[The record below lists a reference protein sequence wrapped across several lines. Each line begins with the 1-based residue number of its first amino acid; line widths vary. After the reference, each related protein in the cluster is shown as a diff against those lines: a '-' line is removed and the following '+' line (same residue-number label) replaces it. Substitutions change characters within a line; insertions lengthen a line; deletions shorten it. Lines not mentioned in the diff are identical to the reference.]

1 MRSRHVATGLGLL
14 ATAGLLAACSSAVTS
29 GAALPASE
37 HGAAGG
43 SSSGTTTDGSTAS
56 APAAITIGMPPTAD
70 VQRSVRAAYT
80 VPSGAFLTSFDG
92 VIARAV
98 GLAVTSQPATTP
110 AAGGRIVAGSVTLQI
125 PSASLASFLN
135 GMPSTFVASSID
147 FSSVDHYAAFV
158 DVNAELTLA
167 HAQLY
172 ALDGLLAKATTLA
185 DITTI
190 EQRIETV
197 QVAIDTYQGQLN
209 GLTASVAMAS
219 VTVALAERGST
230 LVAAVPSA
238 LNNGLSS
245 GWRNAGQVTG
255 ALVHA
260 LVTAVPVLVILG
272 VVLAGWLIPAGS
284 DARNALCPN
293 EPPRFHFAAVR
304 TPWLTGRSSARFEGR
319 GVAVPDIRGIS
330 STALAAVPLRSG

>member
-1 MRSRHVATGLGLL
+1 MRTRHVATGLGLV
-14 ATAGLLAACSSAVTS
+14 ATAGLLAACSSATTS
-29 GAALPASE
+29 AAAQ
-37 HGAAGG
+37 HGATNG
-43 SSSGTTTDGSTAS
+43 SSTGTTTAGSA
-56 APAAITIGMPPTAD
+56 APASTAITIGMPPTAD

-80 VPSGAFLTSFDG
+80 VPSGTFLTSFDG

-98 GLAVTSQPATTP
+98 GLGGYVASSATTP
-110 AAGGRIVAGSVTLQI
+110 APGGRIVAGSVTLEI

-158 DVNAELTLA
+158 DVNAELTSA
-167 HAQLY
+167 HAQLH
-172 ALDGLLAKATTLA
+172 ALDGLLAKATTLG

-197 QVAIDTYQGQLN
+197 QVEIDTYQGQLN

-219 VTVALAERGST
+219 ATVALAERGST

-255 ALVHA
+255 ALVDA
-260 LVTAVPVLVILG
+260 LVTAVPLLVILA
-272 VVLAGWLIPAGS
+272 VVFAGWLIPRRLRRA
-284 DARNALCPN
+284 
-293 EPPRFHFAAVR
+293 PRA
-304 TPWLTGRSSARFEGR
+304 E
-319 GVAVPDIRGIS
+319 
-330 STALAAVPLRSG
+330 

>member
-14 ATAGLLAACSSAVTS
+14 ATAGLLAACSSATTNS
-29 GAALPASE
+29 AASAAE
-37 HGAAGG
+37 HGSA
-43 SSSGTTTDGSTAS
+43 SGTTTDGSAAS
-56 APAAITIGMPPTAD
+56 APATITIGLPPTAD

-98 GLAVTSQPATTP
+98 GLGGYVASSATTP
-110 AAGGRIVAGSVTLQI
+110 APGGRIVAGSVTLEI
-125 PSASLASFLN
+125 PAASLASYLN

-158 DVNAELTLA
+158 DVNAELTSA
-167 HAQLY
+167 HAQLL

-197 QVAIDTYQGQLN
+197 QVESDTYQGQLN

-219 VTVALAERGST
+219 ATVALSERGST

-238 LNNGLSS
+238 LNNGLSN

-255 ALVHA
+255 ALVDA
-260 LVTAVPVLVILG
+260 VVTAVPVLVILAIF
-272 VVLAGWLIPAGS
+272 LAGWLIPRRLRRA
-284 DARNALCPN
+284 
-293 EPPRFHFAAVR
+293 PR
-304 TPWLTGRSSARFEGR
+304 PS
-319 GVAVPDIRGIS
+319 P
-330 STALAAVPLRSG
+330 

>member
-80 VPSGAFLTSFDG
+80 VPSGTFLTSFDG

-98 GLAVTSQPATTP
+98 GLGGYVASSATTP

-158 DVNAELTLA
+158 DVNAELTSA
-167 HAQLY
+167 HAQLH

-197 QVAIDTYQGQLN
+197 QVEIDTYQGQLN

-219 VTVALAERGST
+219 ATVALAERGST

-255 ALVHA
+255 ALVDA

-272 VVLAGWLIPAGS
+272 VVLAGWLIPRRLRRAQ
-284 DARNALCPN
+284 R
-293 EPPRFHFAAVR
+293 
-304 TPWLTGRSSARFEGR
+304 
-319 GVAVPDIRGIS
+319 
-330 STALAAVPLRSG
+330 PLP